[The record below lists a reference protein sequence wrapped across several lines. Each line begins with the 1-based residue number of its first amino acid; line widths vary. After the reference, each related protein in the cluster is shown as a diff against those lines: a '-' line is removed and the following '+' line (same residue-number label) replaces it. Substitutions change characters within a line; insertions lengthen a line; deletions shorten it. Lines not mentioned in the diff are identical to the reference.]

1 MVMKILF
8 LGIGVFVAT
17 LLAML
22 AFSVF
27 LHVR

>member
-8 LGIGVFVAT
+8 LGIGLFVAT
-17 LLAML
+17 LVVMVTY
-22 AFSVF
+22 SVF